1 MPFDLSPSWS
11 DESLD
16 IHRRAVRRFVE
27 TELEP
32 AEAKGRETGDVG
44 KAIWRRA
51 GELGFLLND
60 IPEEFGGG
68 GGDVRHEL
76 TFFEECARRGL
87 SGMSTGVHSI
97 VAHYFLNHGTET
109 QKREYLPR
117 LARGEIIGAISMTE
131 SDAGSDL
138 QAIRTTA
145 ARRGEGYV
153 LNGSKTY
160 ISNGTLAGVNLV
172 VAKTDTAK
180 GAHGISIFI
189 VEPEKSRGYRVGR
202 KLDKIG
208 LAAQDTSELFFDDVE
223 LPADA
228 LLGGVE
234 GRGFVQLMTDLPYE
248 RLIIGIGAAASIEGA
263 IAETLAYVKTRKAF
277 GRTLFEF
284 QNTRFRLAELVASAK
299 AVRAMV
305 DRGVIDIMDGKLD
318 AAGAAMIKLFSTEQ
332 QGRIIDQCLQFHGG
346 AGYMMET
353 SIARRYA
360 DARITRIFGGAN
372 EIMME
377 MIARSL

>member
-223 LPADA
+223 LPANA

-346 AGYMMET
+346 AG
-353 SIARRYA
+353 
-360 DARITRIFGGAN
+360 
-372 EIMME
+372 
-377 MIARSL
+377 